1 MSHQHAYTRSAAL
14 AIIAAATIT
23 TGAADI
29 VYNAGTATPTRAHA
43 MSEFKSQHVNASF
56 YTHEQTGR
64 IGRVYGNAFSHGAT
78 AAESV
83 ESFVSQ
89 HSDMWGV
96 SPAELRPEGP
106 FEDGAHTQPVYYQP
120 ETGTY
125 KFTAT
130 YYAQT
135 RAGLPVFRGTLVL
148 LTRNEQN
155 NPLVLASANLH
166 DLSTFNP
173 DPVVARAAA
182 NRDSITEIAA
192 DHFNGVAQIWSTDR
206 VIYAGDEAN
215 PHAPVVADNTIVDVD
230 GFKKFRIIT
239 DAATGEVLFEESL
252 THHVDVSGNVSGMAS
267 EGIAAD
273 FCEDEIMQPLP
284 YLNVSVQGG
293 GSSITDVNGNFTIA
307 NGGSSNVTVNA
318 DLDGQWFDVYNYLG
332 SETSE
337 SENGSPSNP
346 FDILFNSLN
355 NSEQVRAEVN
365 AYVEA
370 NRVRDMVLVANP
382 AYPLIAGT
390 SMDITVNR
398 TDGFCPGNAW
408 YDSVEDSINFCL
420 SGSSNPNTAWSSVVH
435 HEYGHHIVS
444 AGGSVQGQYG
454 EGFGDVMSTIILDS
468 PRLGAG
474 FFNNCG
480 TELRS
485 ALNSLTYPCATDGH
499 ACAPLLSG
507 AVWQTRELMAVTEP
521 DDYTEILMNLAVN
534 SVLLHNY
541 NLITPQI
548 TIDWLTLDD
557 DDANIGNGTPH
568 YGEIDGGFSVH
579 NLDAPPLTL
588 VDIQPVAAP
597 DYANPNGGTTVAADF
612 IEVAGSLDPA
622 TPTLMVDTGSG
633 FQPVAMTMA
642 GGDTFQADLPG
653 SDCGSE
659 VKYYFTADTTSGLP
673 QSAPADA
680 PSAYYSLISAFEAPV
695 VAFDDNF
702 ETNQGWTVS
711 GDSSSS
717 ASGRWERA
725 VPTGNGDRADPP
737 SDFDGSGSAY
747 VTGNGGPG
755 SNTDV
760 DVDETI
766 LTSPIMDASG
776 ASVISY
782 ARWFNNSGNTVI
794 DDRFYVEVSDNGG
807 SSWTDLETLG
817 TTRPESNGGWFSKQ
831 FALSDIAGFTP
842 NDQFRIRFIA
852 EDIGGG
858 SIVECGIDAVK
869 LQVINC
875 DVCPADLN
883 GDGAL
888 DFFDVSQFLAA
899 FSAGE
904 PAADFNGDGSYDF
917 FDVSAFLGAFSAG
930 CP

>member
-1 MSHQHAYTRSAAL
+1 MSHHHAYTRTAAL
-14 AIIAAATIT
+14 AILAAATLS

-29 VYNAGTATPTRAHA
+29 VYNAGTATPTRARA
-43 MSEFKSQHVNASF
+43 MGDFKAVNTNAHFS
-56 YTHEQTGR
+56 THTDGR
-64 IGRVYGNAFSHGAT
+64 IGRVYGRAFSHGQT
-78 AAESV
+78 AAESTAA
-83 ESFVSQ
+83 FINQ

-96 SPAELRPEGP
+96 NAAELVPQGP
-106 FEDGAHTQPVYYQP
+106 FDDGRHTQPVYYLP
-120 ETGTY
+120 ETDSY

-130 YYAQT
+130 YYTQQ
-135 RAGLPVFRGTLVL
+135 RAGLPVFESKLVL
-148 LTRNEQN
+148 LTRNEAG

-166 DLSTFNP
+166 DLSAFNP

-182 NRDSITEIAA
+182 NRDALVQIAS
-192 DHFNGVAQIWSTDR
+192 DHFNGVAQIWSTER
-206 VIYAGDEAN
+206 VIYAGNESN
-215 PHAPVVADNTIVDVD
+215 PHDPVVVDNTIVDVD
-230 GFKKFRIIT
+230 GFKKFRILT
-239 DAATGEVLFEESL
+239 DATTGEILHEEVL
-252 THHVDVSGNVSGMAS
+252 THTVDVSGNASALASSGP
-267 EGIAAD
+267 GAD
-273 FCEDEIMQPLP
+273 ICEDEIVRPLP

-293 GSSITDVNGNFTIA
+293 GSSITDVNGDFTISNA
-307 NGGSSNVTVNA
+307 GSTDVTVNA

-337 SENGSPSNP
+337 SESGSPANP

-365 AYVEA
+365 VYIEA
-370 NRVRDMVLVANP
+370 NTVRDWVLGANPSYPLVA
-382 AYPLIAGT
+382 GT
-390 SMDITVNR
+390 TMDITVNR

-435 HEYGHHIVS
+435 HEYGHHVVS
-444 AGGSVQGQYG
+444 AGGSGQGQYG
-454 EGFGDVMSTIILDS
+454 EGMGDVLSTIILDDS
-468 PRLGAG
+468 RLGLG
-474 FFNNCG
+474 FYGSCS
-480 TELRS
+480 TSLRN
-485 ALNSLTYPCATDGH
+485 ATNQRDYPCSGGIHDCGQLISGCYWDTRN
-499 ACAPLLSG
+499 LLIAS
-507 AVWQTRELMAVTEP
+507 EP
-521 DDYTEILMNLAVN
+521 DDYQNLLMAWAVN
-534 SVLLHNY
+534 SVLVHTGD
-541 NLITPQI
+541 LITPQI
-548 TIDWLTLDD
+548 TIDVLTLDD
-557 DDANIGNGTPH
+557 DDSDIGNGTPH
-568 YGEIDGGFSVH
+568 YLEIDAGFSQH
-579 NLDAPPLTL
+579 SMDAPPLTL

-612 IEVAGSLDPA
+612 IDVAGTLDPS

-633 FQPVAMTMA
+633 FQPVAMNMTS
-642 GGDTFQADLPG
+642 GNTFQADLPG

-673 QSAPADA
+673 QTAPADA

-725 VPTGNGDRADPP
+725 IPTGNGERADPP
-737 SDFDGSGSAY
+737 SDFDGSGNAY
-747 VTGNGGPG
+747 VTGNGGPS

-782 ARWFNNSGNTVI
+782 ARWFNNSGNTVV
-794 DDRFYVEVSDNGG
+794 DDQFYVEVSDNGG
-807 SSWTDLETLG
+807 SSWSELETLG
-817 TTRPESNGGWFSKQ
+817 TTHPESNGGWFSKQ

-875 DVCPADLN
+875 EICPADLN